1 MSESSTIKNDV
12 AAVIL
17 AGGKAKRMQGTD
29 KGLITLKG
37 KPMITYVINALNTQ
51 LDEIFINANRN
62 KQQYQELGY
71 PVISDLTDDYL
82 GPLAGILSGLK
93 ATKKEFLLVVPC
105 DSPNLSDTIL
115 IELYNNIKKNKADIA
130 VAHDGNRMHPVF
142 ALIKKTLINSL
153 NEYLADGGRK
163 IDEWYFLNNYCVV
176 RFTDSHEMFNNINSP
191 KDLETH
197 KAV

>member
-1 MSESSTIKNDV
+1 MRESSTIKNDV

-115 IELYNNIKKNKADIA
+115 IELYNNIKQNKADIA

-191 KDLETH
+191 KDLEAH
-197 KAV
+197 KVV

>member
-93 ATKKEFLLVVPC
+93 AT
-105 DSPNLSDTIL
+105 
-115 IELYNNIKKNKADIA
+115 
-130 VAHDGNRMHPVF
+130 
-142 ALIKKTLINSL
+142 
-153 NEYLADGGRK
+153 
-163 IDEWYFLNNYCVV
+163 
-176 RFTDSHEMFNNINSP
+176 
-191 KDLETH
+191 
-197 KAV
+197 

>member
-1 MSESSTIKNDV
+1 MRESSTIKNDV

-37 KPMITYVINALNTQ
+37 KPMITYVINALNTH

-115 IELYNNIKKNKADIA
+115 IELYNNIKQNKADIA

-191 KDLETH
+191 KDLEAH
-197 KAV
+197 KVV